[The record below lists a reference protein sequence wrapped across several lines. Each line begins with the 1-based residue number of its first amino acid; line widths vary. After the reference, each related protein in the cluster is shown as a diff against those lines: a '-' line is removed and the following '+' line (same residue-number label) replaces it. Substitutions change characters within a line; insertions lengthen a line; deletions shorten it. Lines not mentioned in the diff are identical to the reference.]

1 MNRSITIPCSKSKL
15 ESVREFISGIL
26 AHYEFSEIDSH
37 KIILAIDEVC
47 ANLIIHSNNCNPR
60 ESLQV
65 AIDFIPKKSITFI
78 IKDSGLTFDIT
89 QYKEPSM
96 KEIVSSQRKG
106 GIGLMLVKRIMDKI
120 EFSQEN
126 NYNICRLTKLL

>member
-15 ESVREFISGIL
+15 GSVREFISETL
-26 AHYEFSEIDSH
+26 SHHKFSEIESH

-60 ESLQV
+60 ESLRV
-65 AIDFIPKKSITFI
+65 TIDFIPTKSITFI
-78 IKDSGLTFDIT
+78 IKDSGLSFDIT

-96 KEIVSSQRKG
+96 KEIISSQRKG

>member
-1 MNRSITIPCSKSKL
+1 MLHK
-15 ESVREFISGIL
+15 
-26 AHYEFSEIDSH
+26 H

-47 ANLIIHSNNCNPR
+47 ANLIIHSNNCNPQV
-60 ESLQV
+60 SLQV

-78 IKDSGLTFDIT
+78 IKDSGLSFDIT

-96 KEIVSSQRKG
+96 NEIVSSQRKG

-126 NYNICRLTKLL
+126 NYNICRLTKILSS